1 MASLKQMQTKYM
13 KINADIKFIKPCRKE
28 NLILTF
34 PKVNASIKIG
44 SYKLKRKTARLLIN
58 TQLQNKFIQKL
69 TLKEQIKNMFTE
81 LKRTVSLIILN
92 TFFHQINIAFKS
104 KLKKI
109 TERRERKLINLHKQ
123 QHKSTFGINTSYV
136 KNTVYN
142 F

>member
-1 MASLKQMQTKYM
+1 MQTKYM

-34 PKVNASIKIG
+34 PKVNVSIKIG
-44 SYKLKRKTARLLIN
+44 SYKLKRKIARLVIN

-92 TFFHQINIAFKS
+92 TLFIK
-104 KLKKI
+104 
-109 TERRERKLINLHKQ
+109 
-123 QHKSTFGINTSYV
+123 
-136 KNTVYN
+136 
-142 F
+142 